1 MFQFETQLKKLK
13 HEVLTE
19 VAKLAKEDSVTLD
32 NIEKIPYEVIKGNKP
47 TYRCCVY
54 KERAIVLERAKLAAG
69 CLANGDNI
77 EEHLVDIR
85 PDEQI
90 MYVIEAACDR
100 CPINKYNVTD
110 SCRNCIAHRCKEAC
124 NFGAISIVNGKA
136 YINQELCRECGMCKK
151 ACSYDAISEV
161 MRPCKRSCP
170 TGALDI
176 NTEDRRA
183 MIKEEKCVNCGAC
196 MSACP
201 FGAISDKSLIVPVA
215 KRLGRGRRMY
225 AIVAPAITG
234 QFGATMNYGKIRN
247 SIKKL
252 GFVDMIE
259 AALGADAVTV
269 HESNEFIERM
279 ENGDKYMT
287 NSCCPGFLSFIEKTV
302 STEAGKI
309 SGTVSP
315 MVATAKYIKAQD
327 PEAKIVFI
335 GPCTAKKAEAIRNG
349 AEGSVDYV
357 LTFEELLALYAAF
370 EVNPYEC
377 EEDDVNDGSV
387 FGRNFGMSGGLTA
400 AIENYVKDSGVSVD
414 FKPVKVSGLEC
425 KKTMTMAKA
434 GRLPGNFIE
443 GMMCEGGCI
452 NGAGTIVTQA
462 KAKAAFV
469 KINNGSP
476 IKAVIKNEKL
486 EEFKDINLE
495 RKVMVKNK

>member
-1 MFQFETQLKKLK
+1 
-13 HEVLTE
+13 
-19 VAKLAKEDSVTLD
+19 
-32 NIEKIPYEVIKGNKP
+32 
-47 TYRCCVY
+47 
-54 KERAIVLERAKLAAG
+54 
-69 CLANGDNI
+69 
-77 EEHLVDIR
+77 
-85 PDEQI
+85 
-90 MYVIEAACDR
+90 
-100 CPINKYNVTD
+100 
-110 SCRNCIAHRCKEAC
+110 
-124 NFGAISIVNGKA
+124 
-136 YINQELCRECGMCKK
+136 
-151 ACSYDAISEV
+151 
-161 MRPCKRSCP
+161 
-170 TGALDI
+170 
-176 NTEDRRA
+176 
-183 MIKEEKCVNCGAC
+183 

-287 NSCCPGFLSFIEKTV
+287 NSCCPGFLRFIEKTV

-349 AEGSVDYV
+349 AEGAVDYV

-370 EVNPYEC
+370 VVNPYEC
-377 EEDDVNDGSV
+377 EEDDVTDGSV